1 MQFIAWDVSKKAAR
15 PVGTVRAA
23 LADVFTAKVE
33 EDPVDL
39 IIPFPTGR
47 NLFSWLPGTSYL
59 ATFIQSLQGQILSTN
74 WPRIRRQ
81 IIVKLSADRRS
92 VANALGKKHVFE
104 DEDDDEG
111 RGRFFFTTALR
122 SVSLYLRAISPERLD
137 QRIPRSHGAV
147 VTPKD
152 NVAEHRIDI

>member
-1 MQFIAWDVSKKAAR
+1 MVARQFIAWDVSKKAAR

-59 ATFIQSLQGQILSTN
+59 ATFIQSLRDKSSQQTGHEFGARSLS
-74 WPRIRRQ
+74 
-81 IIVKLSADRRS
+81 S
-92 VANALGKKHVFE
+92 
-104 DEDDDEG
+104 
-111 RGRFFFTTALR
+111 
-122 SVSLYLRAISPERLD
+122 
-137 QRIPRSHGAV
+137 
-147 VTPKD
+147 
-152 NVAEHRIDI
+152 